1 MGKLKEYL
9 TEEELNK
16 LITIEDEY
24 EKADFLIN
32 ILFKDILDKNGEKY
46 IGHLYRVSEGV
57 DELKTKAAA
66 LLHDTVEDIDGVTF
80 EDLLEVGFSNEVVDI
95 VRIVT
100 LDKAKDDLTEEEKL
114 LFYENQITKVIES
127 KNQEAIKLKFSD
139 MSDNFNEERLNRL
152 SEEKRDYLIRKYSK
166 QYYRLKDYLGK

>member
-16 LITIEDEY
+16 LISIEDEY

-46 IGHLYRVSEGV
+46 TGHLYRVSEGV

-80 EDLLEVGFSNEVVDI
+80 EDLLEVESIEVYELISFVSDFNSVFSIDGFKLEDSNVSIMELWCIIFSDVFMFVSLILELWDI
-95 VRIVT
+95 S
-100 LDKAKDDLTEEEKL
+100 LDS
-114 LFYENQITKVIES
+114 F
-127 KNQEAIKLKFSD
+127 IKLDSGA
-139 MSDNFNEERLNRL
+139 NWEL
-152 SEEKRDYLIRKYSK
+152 
-166 QYYRLKDYLGK
+166 

>member
-32 ILFKDILDKNGEKY
+32 ILFNDILDKNGEKY

-66 LLHDTVEDIDGVTF
+66 LLHDTVEDIEGVTF

-100 LDKAKDDLTEEEKL
+100 LDKSEDDLTEEEKL

-152 SEEKRDYLIRKYSK
+152 SEEKRDHLIRKYSK

>member
-16 LITIEDEY
+16 LISIEDEY

-46 IGHLYRVSEGV
+46 TGHLYRVSEGV

-66 LLHDTVEDIDGVTF
+66 LLHDTVED
-80 EDLLEVGFSNEVVDI
+80 LLEVGFSNEVVDI

-100 LDKAKDDLTEEEKL
+100 LDKAEDDLTEEEKL

-152 SEEKRDYLIRKYSK
+152 SEEKRDHLIRKYSK